1 MYKQLV
7 LASTLLTASLSVS
20 AVESCISLEALAKD
34 IVMLENKIESSS
46 FEEFVDKGY
55 LEDYFYLIDVK
66 SKLSEECLKSPA
78 TLTITETTYIEREL

>member
-7 LASTLLTASLSVS
+7 LASTLLVASLSVS

-34 IVMLENKIESSS
+34 KVMLENKIESSS

-55 LEDYFYLIDVK
+55 LEDYFYFLDFTDITEK
-66 SKLSEECLKSPA
+66 ECGLA
-78 TLTITETTYIEREL
+78 TLSSTETHTIKQVSK

>member
-7 LASTLLTASLSVS
+7 LASTLLVASLSVS

-34 IVMLENKIESSS
+34 KVMLENKIESSS

-55 LEDYFYLIDVK
+55 LEDYFYVVELMNK
-66 SKLSEECLKSPA
+66 MEKECAIA
-78 TLTITETTYIEREL
+78 TLSSTETHTIKQVSK